1 MFPEGFD
8 MNDLLAQ
15 ARAVQAQLQQAQ
27 AELQATEFTGSA
39 GGGLVSATVTGG
51 NELVGLEIAPEAV
64 DLDDLEGLA
73 DLVIA
78 AVRDANHQAAIEAQ
92 AIMPQLPNLGF

>member
-1 MFPEGFD
+1 MD

-15 ARAVQAQLQQAQ
+15 AQAMQAQLQQAQ
-27 AELQATEFTGSA
+27 AELQATEFSGTA

-51 NELVGLEIAPEAV
+51 GELVALEISPGAV
-64 DLDDLEGLA
+64 DVDDLEALA

-78 AVRDANHQAAIEAQ
+78 AVRDASHQASVKAQ
-92 AIMPQLPNLGF
+92 SVMPNLGF